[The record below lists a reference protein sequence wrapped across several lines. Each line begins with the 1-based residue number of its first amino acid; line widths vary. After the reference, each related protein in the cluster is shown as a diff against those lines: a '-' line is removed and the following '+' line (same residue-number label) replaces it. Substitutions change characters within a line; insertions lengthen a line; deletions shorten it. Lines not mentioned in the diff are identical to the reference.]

1 MFGSNFMANFGIPDF
16 PFQGTDAQGGMFAPN
31 AAIPGQDPS
40 QNAAPGSAAPM
51 GGITPAIGQP
61 TAPQSATPAAPS
73 PLAGGP
79 LAPGGQAPQQP
90 AAPDGGMMTP
100 PPAAG
105 IGSPFGKPQV

>member
-1 MFGSNFMANFGIPDF
+1 MFGSNFTANFGIPEF
-16 PFQGTDAQGGMFAPN
+16 PFQGTDAQGGLFAPN
-31 AAIPGQDPS
+31 APGQDMS
-40 QNAAPGSAAPM
+40 QNAAPGPAAPM

-79 LAPGGQAPQQP
+79 LSPGGAAPQQP